1 MEATL
6 SENLK
11 ESKLLEIIN
20 PFYLQALSS
29 LKMLEIPGVESK
41 LDLKAANHA
50 IDLLEYLKNKMNAC
64 LNEDEK
70 KFFDEILS
78 NLKYLYL
85 QKQNEKSE
93 NSQKEEK

>member
-1 MEATL
+1 M
-6 SENLK
+6 SEDLK

-29 LKMLEIPGVESK
+29 LKMLDIPGVESK

-50 IDLLEYLKNKMNAC
+50 ITLLDYLKNKMNEC
-64 LNEDEK
+64 LNPEEK
-70 KFFDEILS
+70 KIFDEILN

>member
-1 MEATL
+1 M

-11 ESKLLEIIN
+11 DNKLLEIIN

-41 LDLKAANHA
+41 LDLKATNHA
-50 IDLLEYLKNKMNAC
+50 IELLDYLKNKINAC
-64 LNEDEK
+64 LLDDEK
-70 KFFDEILS
+70 KIFDEILS

-85 QKQNEKSE
+85 QKQNEKKE

>member
-1 MEATL
+1 M

>member
-1 MEATL
+1 M
-6 SENLK
+6 SDNIK
-11 ESKLLEIIN
+11 DNRLLEIVN

-50 IDLLEYLKNKMNAC
+50 IELLDYLKEKMNAC
-64 LNEDEK
+64 LLDDEK
-70 KFFDEILS
+70 KMLEEILS

-85 QKQNEKSE
+85 QRQNEKNE

>member
-1 MEATL
+1 M
-6 SENLK
+6 K
-11 ESKLLEIIN
+11 DSKLLEVLN

-29 LKMLEIPGVESK
+29 LKMIDIPGVESK

-50 IDLLEYLKNKMNAC
+50 IELLDYLRKKTDSC
-64 LNEDEK
+64 LDGEEK
-70 KFFDEILS
+70 KFFDEILG

-85 QKQNEKSE
+85 QKQNDKNE

>member
-1 MEATL
+1 L
-6 SENLK
+6 SDNIK
-11 ESKLLEIIN
+11 DNRLLEIVN

-50 IDLLEYLKNKMNAC
+50 IELLDYLKEKMNAC
-64 LNEDEK
+64 LLDDEK
-70 KFFDEILS
+70 KMLEEILS

-85 QKQNEKSE
+85 QRQNEKNE